1 MPRVTATPRMPEE
14 SLDDTLRPIHRAW
27 LEEARCLLEPSLD
40 PGADFWTRWA
50 AIRYLAD
57 DFREQFRL
65 EHGLVNELCPF
76 LPAEASE
83 RLLRGGDRILHLRLE
98 LERTQRRGRR
108 VVTSELAIRTRDL
121 LEQLGVW
128 CAEIEAAAEEVGPDD
143 LPADAAL
150 LIDQLR
156 DGLEVSA

>member
-1 MPRVTATPRMPEE
+1 MRATATAPILQE
-14 SLDDTLRPIHRAW
+14 SLDATLRPIHRAW
-27 LEEARCLLEPSLD
+27 LEEARCLLEPALD
-40 PGADFWTRWA
+40 GGADFWTRWS

-98 LERTQRRGRR
+98 LERLQRRGRR
-108 VVTSELAIRTRDL
+108 VATSELALGTRDL

-128 CAEIEAAAEEVGPDD
+128 CAEIETAAQDVRPDD
-143 LPADAAL
+143 LPAGAAV
-150 LIDQLR
+150 LIDQLN
-156 DGLEVSA
+156 DGVELGA